1 MTRRNPNFDMNK
13 MRYSEVA
20 EECPTLLNYIRRFK
34 NLLYLKALFYF
45 LSSRRNRTSSL
56 VAKVQAGFDGAF
68 IMRDFDRRKQFH
80 RVDLTRAARSSRTAN
95 GAD

>member
-1 MTRRNPNFDMNK
+1 MNK

-20 EECPTLLNYIRRFK
+20 EECPTLFELHSQIQK
-34 NLLYLKALFYF
+34 LLYLKALFYF

-68 IMRDFDRRKQFH
+68 IMRDFDRRKHFIE
-80 RVDLTRAARSSRTAN
+80 SI
-95 GAD
+95 